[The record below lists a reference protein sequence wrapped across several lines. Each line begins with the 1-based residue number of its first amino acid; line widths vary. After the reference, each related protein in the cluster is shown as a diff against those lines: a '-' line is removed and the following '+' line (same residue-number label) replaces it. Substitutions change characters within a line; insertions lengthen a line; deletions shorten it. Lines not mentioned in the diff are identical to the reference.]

1 MWVWNEFMCIYK
13 SFVQLQVLH
22 VCFCI
27 YSSTASLVRGF
38 LSTILFRQTNNNPS
52 LYISCTIFLQ
62 CSSVYTQFFIRDYSF
77 FLTFTHSLPL
87 YLSLSH
93 TLLLSLSLTYTHSR
107 THTHSHTHTHT
118 MIYQLLSSPRMVFGW
133 ETKWFSVSH
142 LYNNNNTT
150 ISPTNQP
157 KQPSWAHHQPN
168 RRGAAPQPAFSLR
181 ISYLPIIDNQKKCI
195 NAFSSA

>member
-1 MWVWNEFMCIYK
+1 MWVWNEFMCIYR

-38 LSTILFRQTNNNPS
+38 LSTILFRQTNNPS

-93 TLLLSLSLTYTHSR
+93 TLLLSLSHKLTHTHAR
-107 THTHSHTHTHT
+107 THTHSHTQWS
-118 MIYQLLSSPRMVFGW
+118 INFYLARGWYLVEKPNGFQLAIS
-133 ETKWFSVSH
+133 
-142 LYNNNNTT
+142 TT
-150 ISPTNQP
+150 TTTQPSLQPTNQSNHLEP
-157 KQPSWAHHQPN
+157 TTNPT
-168 RRGAAPQPAFSLR
+168 AAAGPQPAFSLR

>member
-1 MWVWNEFMCIYK
+1 MCIYR

-107 THTHSHTHTHT
+107 THTHSHTHNDLSTFIQPEDGIWLRNQMVFSQPSLQQQQHNHLSNQPT
-118 MIYQLLSSPRMVFGW
+118 KATILSPPPTQPPRRRTTTSLLSP
-133 ETKWFSVSH
+133 H
-142 LYNNNNTT
+142 L
-150 ISPTNQP
+150 ISP
-157 KQPSWAHHQPN
+157 HH
-168 RRGAAPQPAFSLR
+168 
-181 ISYLPIIDNQKKCI
+181 
-195 NAFSSA
+195 